1 MTIHAD
7 FTRDRYEDGNLLP
20 LNEESGF
27 LEGNPCVRSGSRE
40 NEIVG

>member
-1 MTIHAD
+1 MTIHVD
-7 FTRDRYEDGNLLP
+7 FTHDRYEDCDLLP

-27 LEGNPCVRSGSRE
+27 LEGNPCVQSGSGE